1 LRANDQNDRAGASD
15 GNKEVSGL
23 VGVPAF
29 QGGGRVERTG
39 IALVHEGEYVLPALG
54 AEAVIAPENE
64 TTSAGQV
71 INYYFPVQIEIVGTL
86 NERQLKRV
94 AEYVYADLHTELDSR
109 GLP

>member
-54 AEAVIAPENE
+54 AEAVIAPEN
-64 TTSAGQV
+64 AGQV

-86 NERQLKRV
+86 NEQQLKRV
-94 AEYVYADLHTELDSR
+94 AEYMYADLHTELDSR